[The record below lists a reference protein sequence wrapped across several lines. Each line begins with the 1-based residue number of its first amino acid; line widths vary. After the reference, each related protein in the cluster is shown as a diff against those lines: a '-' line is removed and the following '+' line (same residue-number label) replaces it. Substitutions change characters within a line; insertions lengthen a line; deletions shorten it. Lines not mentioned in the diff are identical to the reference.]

1 MMHYSA
7 RDERYCS
14 VCTLVLTDR
23 DDPDRV
29 GYHPGRCGDHTG
41 RMAFLGQKVPDQAF
55 YGAVLELVREAEE
68 VASTPTGKTV
78 TLSTYDTL
86 ETLQPLRPTVQ
97 APTLDSE
104 VLPAEVPGR
113 QCARCGKPS
122 ELMYCSGACK
132 VAAHRAKP

>member
-1 MMHYSA
+1 MIHYSA
-7 RDERYCS
+7 ADERYCS

-23 DDPDRV
+23 EDPDRV
-29 GYHPGRCGDHTG
+29 GYHPGRCGDDTG
-41 RMAFLGQKVPDQAF
+41 RSAVFGKPPDQAF
-55 YGAVLELVREAEE
+55 YGAVLELVREAETA
-68 VASTPTGKTV
+68 ASTVTASRV

-86 ETLQPLRPTVQ
+86 APLQPLRPSLSASAIDV
-97 APTLDSE
+97 E
-104 VLPAEVPGR
+104 VLPSSVPGR